1 MQKFFR
7 WCKKLSICSWK
18 NSENSDK
25 GAFKKSITK
34 YSILGNK
41 IFLKEQEAKA
51 SQIFWD

>member
-25 GAFKKSITK
+25 STFKKSITK
-34 YSILGNK
+34 YSILGKN
-41 IFLKEQEAKA
+41 FLGLKLCYQR
-51 SQIFWD
+51 SLL